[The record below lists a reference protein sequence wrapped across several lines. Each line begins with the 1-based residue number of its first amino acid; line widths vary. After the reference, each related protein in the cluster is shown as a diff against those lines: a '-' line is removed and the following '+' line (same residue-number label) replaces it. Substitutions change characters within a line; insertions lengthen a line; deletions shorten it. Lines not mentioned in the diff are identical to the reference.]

1 MSFVVTDA
9 SEVRHPDSFVISR
22 RLRQLLS
29 LFDDSDIS
37 VIGAA
42 GRAMDALSKTLTKE
56 QMEGLSVSLRRSVES
71 MGSPGTE
78 IAGFAVPGALKPILP
93 ILIQGL
99 LAGTNE
105 QREQSAFGLG
115 DIVER
120 TAVDALKPYVTQ
132 ITGPLIR
139 IIAERYPAPVKAAIL
154 STLTVLLTR
163 VPQFV
168 RPFLPQ
174 LQRTFVKNLS
184 DTTSSTIRNRAAVGL
199 GVLMGLQP
207 RIDPLITELANGA
220 GHDEA
225 EVRDAMVNALGAVVA
240 SGGANMGPA
249 ARDLVAN
256 LVQNAADE
264 PGMEAYNAA
273 VARILAAMVQHS
285 MTHAEPLLSMILETK
300 ASHFNSICLAACVE
314 RAPQQLYTMT
324 SPSKVVGRILKNV
337 ISDVPGVTR
346 PAREAREMLK
356 KVSPWSEDEEIQAR
370 LA

>member
-1 MSFVVTDA
+1 MLLALRYQANLLTVLRS
-9 SEVRHPDSFVISR
+9 I
-22 RLRQLLS
+22 RLRQILS
-29 LFDDSDIS
+29 LFDDSDET
-37 VIGAA
+37 VVEAA
-42 GRAMDALSKTLTKE
+42 GRAMDAFTKTLTKE
-56 QMEGLSVSLRRSVES
+56 QMEGLSVALRRTIES
-71 MGSPGTE
+71 LGSPGSE
-78 IAGFAVPGALKPILP
+78 ITGFGRPGGLKPVLP

-105 QREQSAFGLG
+105 QREQSAFALG

-120 TAVDALKPYVTQ
+120 TAVDSLKPYVTQ

-168 RPFLPQ
+168 RPFFPQ

-184 DTTSSTIRNRAAVGL
+184 DMTSITVRSRAAAGL

-207 RIDPLITELANGA
+207 RIDPLITELVNNAS
-220 GHDEA
+220 HEEQ

-240 SGGANMGPA
+240 SGGANMSPP

-256 LVQNAADE
+256 LITQTLEE
-264 PGMEAYNAA
+264 PSKEAYNAG
-273 VARILAAMVQHS
+273 VARTLAAMVLHNMPQ
-285 MTHAEPLLSMILETK
+285 AEPMLSTVLETK
-300 ASHFNSICLAACVE
+300 ATQFSAICLLTCLE
-314 RAPQQLYTMT
+314 IAPEQLYKIAP
-324 SPSKVVGRILKNV
+324 PSKVVGRILKNV
-337 ISDVPGVTR
+337 ISDAPGVAR
-346 PAREAREMLK
+346 PAREARELLK
-356 KVSPWSEDEEIQAR
+356 KVAPWSEDEEIQAR